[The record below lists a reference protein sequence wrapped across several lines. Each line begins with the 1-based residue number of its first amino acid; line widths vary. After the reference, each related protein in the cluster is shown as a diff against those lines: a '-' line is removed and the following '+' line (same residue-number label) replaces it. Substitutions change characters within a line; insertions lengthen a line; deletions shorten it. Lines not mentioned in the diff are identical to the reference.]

1 MFSVSFRA
9 VRTLAV
15 TRLSPRATSALAALT
30 LLLSG
35 AITPHRV
42 SAQAASIPRAEL
54 QIAAATLPLPQAMR
68 AGATVLGYRTA
79 GKLEQLR
86 AGTNGM
92 ICLAHNPANVDGFHV
107 ACYHESLEPFMAR
120 GRELRAQ
127 GVSAAQVDTV
137 RFAEVK
143 SGKLKMPAAGALYSL
158 TGPPGDFD
166 EAKVAAPKSRLLF
179 VVYMPGATQAST
191 GLSTVP
197 LVGQPWLM
205 LPGTPKAHIMFT
217 ERM

>member
-1 MFSVSFRA
+1 MS
-9 VRTLAV
+9 RTAAAPFAL
-15 TRLSPRATSALAALT
+15 SALLLGAAVLAP
-30 LLLSG
+30 G
-35 AITPHRV
+35 RV
-42 SAQAASIPRAEL
+42 HAQASAVPGAAS
-54 QIAAATLPLPQAMR
+54 QIAAATLPLPEGMR

-79 GKLEQLR
+79 GKLERLR
-86 AGTNGM
+86 QGTNGM
-92 ICLAHNPANVDGFHV
+92 TCLAHNPADVARFHV

-120 GRELRAQ
+120 GRALRAD
-127 GVSAAQVDTV
+127 GMSAAQIDTV

-143 SGKLKMPAAGALYSL
+143 SGKLTMPAAGALYSL
-158 TGPPGDFD
+158 TGPAGDFD
-166 EAKVAAPKSRLLF
+166 ATKVAAPKSRLLF

-217 ERM
+217 QSM